1 MLATHPQNLDKDCVG
16 IYKVEYAPI
25 ERTLLS
31 AAALVERR
39 RYLIVVPGTL
49 PAGPRRSVQFDKAG
63 SAATLP
69 QQKNNNSADLQRGG
83 FIHRG
88 YVPGR

>member
-1 MLATHPQNLDKDCVG
+1 
-16 IYKVEYAPI
+16 
-25 ERTLLS
+25 
-31 AAALVERR
+31 
-39 RYLIVVPGTL
+39 
-49 PAGPRRSVQFDKAG
+49 VQFDKAG